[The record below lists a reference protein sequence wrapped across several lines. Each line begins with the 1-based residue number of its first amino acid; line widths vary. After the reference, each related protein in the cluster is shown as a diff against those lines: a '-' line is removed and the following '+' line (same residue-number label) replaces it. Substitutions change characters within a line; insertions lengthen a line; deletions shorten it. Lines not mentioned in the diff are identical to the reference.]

1 MHDRRDRLVAVVES
15 GNDAPAS
22 VLRKIE
28 AVAFDVDVVLV
39 LLVPVRDH
47 RRLVAQGAPQ
57 TLLNLA
63 GACTFGDGAE
73 DRTDSGAACDRGP
86 EQAGEEDERHG
97 REGRDQGDADDG
109 RSDSGERRDDEPDRQ
124 QHDAE
129 ASEEV
134 DRPEDATEPRRCLP
148 PATEEQHDD
157 RREQQDRSSGP
168 DRGRDDVRG
177 MILGDQHE
185 VVGTRVRLA
194 RFWRGEHGLRERSE
208 ERDRVARA
216 DEHSRASTEQATTWI
231 RQQQMHEG
239 RDEEASEERPE
250 GERDR
255 MIRLPE
261 DANQDAKADRDHQH
275 SRAVLRPPGPADQ
288 PGEDE
293 RRADEQNQSNRL
305 LGVLL
310 VVARGCQRDGEPVGD
325 QGGQTEVQPGAPGK
339 RHATSR
345 AAIAAPD
352 RSAFGTKPQAPHTLM
367 QGP

>member
-1 MHDRRDRLVAVVES
+1 V
-15 GNDAPAS
+15 
-22 VLRKIE
+22 
-28 AVAFDVDVVLV
+28 FV

-47 RRLVAQGAPQ
+47 RRFVAQSGPQ

-63 GACTFGDGAE
+63 GACTFGNGAE

-97 REGRDQGDADDG
+97 REGRDQGDADED
-109 RSDSGERRDDEPDRQ
+109 RSDSRERRHDEPDRQ

-129 ASEEV
+129 AAEEV
-134 DRPEDATEPRRCLP
+134 DRPEDATEPRCCLA

-157 RREQQDRSSGP
+157 GREQQDRSSRP
-168 DRGRDDVRG
+168 DGGRDDVRG
-177 MILGDQHE
+177 MIVGDQHE

-194 RFWRGEHGLRERSE
+194 GFSCGEHRLREWGE
-208 ERDRVARA
+208 ERDRVART
-216 DEHSRASTEQATTWI
+216 DDHSRASTEQVATWI

-239 RDEEASEERPE
+239 RDEKTSEECAE

-255 MIRLPE
+255 MIRLSE
-261 DANQDAKADRDHQH
+261 DADQHAEADPDHQP

-310 VVARGCQRDGEPVGD
+310 VVARSYQGYSEPSGD
-325 QGGQTEVQPGAPGK
+325 QRSRAEVQPGAPGK